1 MHSSR
6 PASVLTLVALT
17 LSSVGC
23 RERAAAPAPESA
35 APPAASEAAAAAPA
49 AAPTDPEP
57 TPPEPERVGGGEV
70 EVLFGLGV
78 GADGEIVDP
87 VLSFAAGDPV
97 CVSVRRVD
105 GAAAT
110 RLEVAWFDDDGRELG
125 RAEAPFRGS
134 RAGLCLPQAGTL
146 ALRTY
151 GLDLRIDGV
160 EIDRAQFTVGDLR
173 QRSTGGGA

>member
-1 MHSSR
+1 MNPSR
-6 PASVLTLVALT
+6 PVWGLALVALT

-23 RERAAAPAPESA
+23 RERTAAPARESA
-35 APPAASEAAAAAPA
+35 APTAAVEPTAAEPAVPPS
-49 AAPTDPEP
+49 DPEP
-57 TPPEPERVGGGEV
+57 VSPEPETVGEGGV

-78 GADGEIVDP
+78 GGDGEIVDP

-105 GAAAT
+105 GAAAAT
-110 RLEVAWFDDDGRELG
+110 LEVAWFDDDGDELG

-134 RAGLCLPQAGTL
+134 RAGLCLPQTGRL

-151 GLDLRIDGV
+151 RLDLRIDGV
-160 EIDRAQFTVGDLR
+160 EIDSAQFTVGDLR

>member
-1 MHSSR
+1 MHPSR
-6 PASVLTLVALT
+6 PASILTLVALA

-23 RERAAAPAPESA
+23 RERTAAPAPEG
-35 APPAASEAAAAAPA
+35 AAPA
-49 AAPTDPEP
+49 AAVESAAAEPATPPADPEP
-57 TPPEPERVGGGEV
+57 VPPEPETLGEGGV

-78 GADGEIVDP
+78 SGDGEIVDP

-105 GAAAT
+105 GAAAAN
-110 RLEVAWFDDDGRELG
+110 LEVAWFDDDGAELG
-125 RAEAPFRGS
+125 RAEASFAGS
-134 RAGLCLPQAGTL
+134 RAGLCLPQAERL

-151 GLDLRIDGV
+151 RLDLRIDGV
-160 EIDRAQFTVGDLR
+160 EIDSAQFTIGDLR